1 MRDYITPYVNL
12 AILTSD
18 KSISQHAKK
27 SRPYPFVL
35 SYNSFMITDT
45 AFVHWNLHILQHA
58 LESKI
63 FYSLVQLL
71 KGLKLI
77 KSPLKTS

>member
-35 SYNSFMITDT
+35 SYNSFMRTDA
-45 AFVHWNLHILQHA
+45 AFVHWNLHIL
-58 LESKI
+58 
-63 FYSLVQLL
+63 
-71 KGLKLI
+71 
-77 KSPLKTS
+77 